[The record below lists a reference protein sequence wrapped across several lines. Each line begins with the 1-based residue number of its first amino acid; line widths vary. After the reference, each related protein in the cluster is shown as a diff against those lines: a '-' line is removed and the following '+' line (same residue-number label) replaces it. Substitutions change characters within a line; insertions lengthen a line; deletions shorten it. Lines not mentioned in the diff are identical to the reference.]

1 MSYPQDTVN
10 SDNNRDND
18 ISSEK
23 INNDILN
30 TTNNQNQ
37 DVIIKINQQPLN
49 LNPNNI
55 YKSYNNNQT
64 LILENSQIYIPKDNI
79 RNNYYPYS
87 DNNRIINEL
96 KNTETSEG
104 INNKEIN
111 DIENQDNNYTPQLKN
126 NGNKLTIKEIKTDN
140 NDENNNYVDS
150 DNKEDKKCR
159 EKVCKVLKMILII
172 LVYIIFAAFLF

>member
-1 MSYPQDTVN
+1 MSYPQDTVI

-37 DVIIKINQQPLN
+37 DVIIKINQKSLN

-55 YKSYNNNQT
+55 YKNYNNNQT
-64 LILENSQIYIPKDNI
+64 LILENSQIYIPKLSI

-96 KNTETSEG
+96 KNSETSEG
-104 INNKEIN
+104 MNNK
-111 DIENQDNNYTPQLKN
+111 
-126 NGNKLTIKEIKTDN
+126 
-140 NDENNNYVDS
+140 
-150 DNKEDKKCR
+150 
-159 EKVCKVLKMILII
+159 
-172 LVYIIFAAFLF
+172 

>member
-1 MSYPQDTVN
+1 MSYPQDNVI
-10 SDNNRDND
+10 SDNKRDND

-30 TTNNQNQ
+30 TINNQNQ

-126 NGNKLTIKEIKTDN
+126 NGNKLTIKEIQTDN
-140 NDENNNYVDS
+140 NDENNNYY
-150 DNKEDKKCR
+150 N
-159 EKVCKVLKMILII
+159 
-172 LVYIIFAAFLF
+172 